1 MKPKNTPRIHEP
13 ANRQGGQRLKTLLP
27 SLVLLLALVAIA
39 AYPLL
44 HPQEQEITPPS
55 QSIDESSV
63 PPASQR
69 AAAEEPLTAPIPPSD
84 DDKNEPRNTLDQY
97 PKAESTWGDTLNP
110 GGTVPAQGYA
120 AYYINQK
127 NPRQTI
133 AQENVTSIAMNYAW
147 DKFHGIPSE
156 QVGAYWVGRLHVP
169 QKALYYISGD
179 LSWAKMRVLLDKHI
193 IIEGEGNTSLEL
205 DAGDYLLEVEY
216 LNNWHTVGFHFA
228 ITPAVTELDEEA
240 LPAIIAAQKLPA
252 DTVTYAVGVYE
263 SASRDN
269 HILLQA
275 PAGDTPYILLL
286 GSYNAVQWD
295 ISGRAPALVIY
306 NGAWHSSSVRS
317 DGGNTPLLAWKGN
330 IDHDLGE
337 QKPRGCS
344 CHGGHFHCEG
354 SGNTLGEFAERVRTM
369 TAFPLA
375 GYSGKYSTDALNIPE
390 IVINAENLAASAQV
404 QVDIDAQRRACT
416 NKSEAGFEDIMK
428 KDS

>member
-1 MKPKNTPRIHEP
+1 MNKIPFSPAPLPCIKTKPMPNAITAPCRL
-13 ANRQGGQRLKTLLP
+13 RLKICLTALSLLTA
-27 SLVLLLALVAIA
+27 ALSVAAAPETAKTTDNPLA
-39 AYPLL
+39 AYPK
-44 HPQEQEITPPS
+44 
-55 QSIDESSV
+55 
-63 PPASQR
+63 A
-69 AAAEEPLTAPIPPSD
+69 
-84 DDKNEPRNTLDQY
+84 RN
-97 PKAESTWGDTLNP
+97 TWGDILNP
-110 GGTVPAQGYA
+110 SGIIPAQGYA
-120 AYYINQK
+120 AYYINQQS
-127 NPRQTI
+127 PRQTV
-133 AQENVTSIAMNYAW
+133 AQENVDNIAINYVSNY
-147 DKFHGIPSE
+147 FHGIPSE
-156 QVGAYWVGRLHVP
+156 QFAAYWVGRLHVP
-169 QKALYYISGD
+169 QKAWYRVSRSPRYETT
-179 LSWAKMRVLLDKHI
+179 RVLLDKHI

-306 NGAWHSSSVRS
+306 NGAWHGSSVRS

-369 TAFPLA
+369 TGFPLA

-404 QVDIDAQRRACT
+404 QADIDAQRRSCT

>member
-156 QVGAYWVGRLHVP
+156 QFGAYWVGRLHVP

-404 QVDIDAQRRACT
+404 QADIDAQRRSCT

>member
-13 ANRQGGQRLKTLLP
+13 ANHQGGQRLKTLLP
-27 SLVLLLALVAIA
+27 SLVLLLALAAIA

-69 AAAEEPLTAPIPPSD
+69 AAAAEPLTAPIPPS

-120 AYYINQK
+120 AYYINQN

-156 QVGAYWVGRLHVP
+156 QFGAYWVGRLHVP

-306 NGAWHSSSVRS
+306 NGAWHGSSVRS

-369 TAFPLA
+369 TGFPLA

-404 QVDIDAQRRACT
+404 QADIDAQRRSCT

>member
-1 MKPKNTPRIHEP
+1 MKPKNTPRIHES
-13 ANRQGGQRLKTLLP
+13 ANHQGEQRLKTLLP
-27 SLVLLLALVAIA
+27 SLALLLALAAIA

-44 HPQEQEITPPS
+44 HSQEQEITPPS

-156 QVGAYWVGRLHVP
+156 RFGAYWVGRLHVP

-306 NGAWHSSSVRS
+306 NVAWHSSSVRS

-404 QVDIDAQRRACT
+404 QADIDAQRRSCT